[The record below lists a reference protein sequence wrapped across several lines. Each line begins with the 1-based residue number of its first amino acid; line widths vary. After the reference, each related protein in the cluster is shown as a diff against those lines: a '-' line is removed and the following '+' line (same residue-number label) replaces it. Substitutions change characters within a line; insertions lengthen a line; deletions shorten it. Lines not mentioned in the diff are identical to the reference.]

1 MTNNGKYS
9 GRYSMLMATILAI
22 MACGPISD
30 EPITAHRNAD
40 VVCRQLSPYFNRAV
54 DRCNPSPAPSLD
66 CTTLDG
72 QLWETSDDEIRA
84 CIDTLKTMSCVA
96 LEQYDFFPCY
106 FTD

>member
-1 MTNNGKYS
+1 VSNKGKYS
-9 GRYSMLMATILAI
+9 GRYPALMATILAI
-22 MACGPISD
+22 TACAPVED
-30 EPITAHRNAD
+30 VPFTYHRNAD
-40 VVCRQLSPYFNRAV
+40 VICQQLAPHFDRAV
-54 DRCNPSPAPSLD
+54 DRCNPAPPPTLD
-66 CTTLDG
+66 CATLDG